1 MNGYALYIDSVQN
14 IQEQD
19 IAVYI
24 FLLFYLI
31 FFCYNL
37 KRRSDEAQNYY
48 YKLHITFIDS
58 NLMVPIGD
66 TYESTLYDPTIVD
79 TNAYSANI
87 KDFFYF
93 LIDNPEQTAMIVEL
107 VLVSLNIF
115 LIIFVSNFI
124 LLNNLFLI
132 LRYKFI
138 KSC

>member
-1 MNGYALYIDSVQN
+1 
-14 IQEQD
+14 
-19 IAVYI
+19 
-24 FLLFYLI
+24 
-31 FFCYNL
+31 
-37 KRRSDEAQNYY
+37 
-48 YKLHITFIDS
+48 
-58 NLMVPIGD
+58 MVPIGD

-107 VLVSLNIF
+107 VLVSLIIF
-115 LIIFVSNFI
+115 LIIFVSKFI
-124 LLNNLFLI
+124 LLYNLFSI